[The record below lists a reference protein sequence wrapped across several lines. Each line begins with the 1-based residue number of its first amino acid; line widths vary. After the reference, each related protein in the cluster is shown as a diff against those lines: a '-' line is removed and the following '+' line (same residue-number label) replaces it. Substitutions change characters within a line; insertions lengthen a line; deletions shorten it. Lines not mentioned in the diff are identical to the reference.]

1 MRSTRG
7 STTKTIVTDGQA
19 VSTFATTSCLLRHGK
34 CFGSGE
40 RKGKDGP
47 NRVMPP
53 SERSLERFWV
63 RSPQL
68 SPCTHHADH
77 SLQTL

>member
-7 STTKTIVTDGQA
+7 STTKAIVTDGQA

-47 NRVMPP
+47 NPMGYHQA
-53 SERSLERFWV
+53 FV
-63 RSPQL
+63 R
-68 SPCTHHADH
+68 
-77 SLQTL
+77 TLMVGHDGTVHGGA